1 MKRLEDDAVATRR
14 RGGAGTV
21 RVALVVPSLADGG
34 GVPRVAHFLCRV
46 LESSERYEP
55 FLVSL
60 AMSSRD
66 AASLRLLD
74 PSTWLRGIEVRE
86 GVWEGRTYRH
96 VGAPISEVEFM
107 RYVPRRALDDL
118 LYDADLVQ
126 VVAGAP
132 CWALTALRCEA
143 PVLLQVATST
153 ERERAPKHRVE
164 RGPVGAWRRAMTAV
178 TARLDRAALRRAD
191 RVLVENRWM
200 QQRGES
206 VCEPGRV
213 VFAPP
218 GVDVNR
224 FRPRADG
231 GAPTPEPYLLS
242 VARLDDPRKRVG
254 LLFEAYARLS
264 RRIERAPPLWLAG
277 KSGPSDAAW
286 RKARA
291 LGVAERIRYLGAP
304 SDEELAELYRNALL
318 FALSSDEEGF
328 GLVLVEAM
336 ASGVPVVSTAC
347 GGPDDIVTQGDEGFL
362 VPVGDADALA
372 AAMERLIAD
381 PGRRATMGQRARRT
395 AVRDY
400 SFEAAGAAFLKE
412 YDVLSGAAGGDGS
425 GGGWQRRVPV
435 DAGERA

>member
-1 MKRLEDDAVATRR
+1 MNLPEDEHVAVRTADAGRI
-14 RGGAGTV
+14 

-34 GVPRVAHFLCRV
+34 GVPRVAHFLCRM

-66 AASLRLLD
+66 AGSVRLLD
-74 PSTWLRGIEVRE
+74 PSTWFRGIEVRE
-86 GVWEGRTYRH
+86 GVWKGRNYRH
-96 VGAPISEVEFM
+96 VGAPVSEVEFT
-107 RYVPRRALDDL
+107 RYVPRRALDEL
-118 LYDADLVQ
+118 LHEADLVQ

-132 CWALTALRCEA
+132 CWALPALRCGA
-143 PVLLQVATST
+143 PVLLQVATFT
-153 ERERAPKHRVE
+153 ERERARKHRVE

-178 TARLDRAALRRAD
+178 TARLDRAGLRRAD
-191 RVLVENRWM
+191 RVFVENRWM
-200 QQRGES
+200 QQRAES

-224 FRPRADG
+224 FRPGTG
-231 GAPTPEPYLLS
+231 GGSAPPEPYLLS
-242 VARLDDPRKRVG
+242 VARFDDPRKRVG
-254 LLFEAYARLS
+254 LLFEAYARLT

-291 LGVAERIRYLGAP
+291 LGIAGRIRYLGAP
-304 SDEELAELYRNALL
+304 SDEDLAELYRNALL
-318 FALSSDEEGF
+318 FALTSDEEGF

-347 GGPDDIVTQGDEGFL
+347 GGPDDIVTQGREGFL

-381 PGRRATMGQRARRT
+381 PGRRAAMGERARGT
-395 AVRDY
+395 AVREY

-412 YDVLSGAAGGDGS
+412 YDVLSGAAARGGPGS
-425 GGGWQRRVPV
+425 TRQRRVGV
-435 DAGERA
+435 DVGERG